1 MRHPRMC
8 QEPGD
13 TDAGKSFFVTPS
25 DSVAL
30 LAASAAEAIP
40 YFKGG
45 LKVLCPRNLM
55 RETGMRFLDTA

>member
-1 MRHPRMC
+1 VRHPRKC

-45 LKVLCPRNLM
+45 LKVSCPSKLT
-55 RETGMRFLDTA
+55 REIGMRFVDTA

>member
-1 MRHPRMC
+1 MC
-8 QEPGD
+8 HRPGD

-30 LAASAAEAIP
+30 LAASAADAIP

-45 LKVLCPRNLM
+45 LKVSVHSN
-55 RETGMRFLDTA
+55 